1 MSFSLRTEYKKYP
14 LYDTNAKCI
23 VAPFSHY
30 DTTFNMSYMKN
41 IQISIDKE
49 EDFNDQSDYLKSF
62 NTITY
67 ALLIISHVAQIMKL
81 MSDFTFNVRIPL
93 HF

>member
-1 MSFSLRTEYKKYP
+1 MQYKVSK
-14 LYDTNAKCI
+14 AAVI

-30 DTTFNMSYMKN
+30 DTTFNLSYMKN
-41 IQISIDKE
+41 IQISIDRE
-49 EDFNDQSDYLKSF
+49 EDFNDQSDSLKSF
-62 NTITY
+62 NTTTY

-81 MSDFTFNVRIPL
+81 MSDFTFNICIPF